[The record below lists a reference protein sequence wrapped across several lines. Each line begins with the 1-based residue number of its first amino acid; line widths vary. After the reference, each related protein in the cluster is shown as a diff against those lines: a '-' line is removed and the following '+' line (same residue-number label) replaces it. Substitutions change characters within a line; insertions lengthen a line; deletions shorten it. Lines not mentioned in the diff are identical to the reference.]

1 MDKKLTKSLVV
12 LIAASFVLCSCSQ
25 NVQNNFIKESDYTEP
40 IHLACIGDSIT
51 FGYGIQDRDKNSYP
65 AQLAVMLGPPNG
77 GLWDVR
83 NFGVSGA
90 TLLKKGDRPYW
101 NQDAFKKALEFNP
114 NVVVIMLGTNDSKP
128 INWKYK
134 DEYVDDYIDLIR
146 QFQAL
151 EAKPRI
157 WICYPVPAYP
167 ARWGI
172 TEKVMTEEIMPRI
185 DEVANKTGVPIIDL
199 HAALS
204 NKPQLFPDLIHPN
217 VEGAKLMAEAI
228 YHTLTGRVAIMK

>member
-1 MDKKLTKSLVV
+1 MEKKLSKLLV
-12 LIAASFVLCSCSQ
+12 LLFAASFVLCSCSQ
-25 NVQNNFIKESDYTEP
+25 NVQNSFIKESDYAEP
-40 IHLACIGDSIT
+40 IRLACIGDSIT
-51 FGYGIQDRDKNSYP
+51 YGYGIQDREKNSYP
-65 AQLAVMLGPPNG
+65 AQLAVMLGNH
-77 GLWDVR
+77 WDVR

-134 DEYVDDYIDLIR
+134 DEYVGNYIDLIR
-146 QFQAL
+146 KFQAL
-151 EAKPRI
+151 EAKPKI
-157 WICYPVPAYP
+157 WICYLVPAYP

-199 HAALS
+199 HTALS
-204 NKPQLFPDLIHPN
+204 DKAQLFPDLIHPN
-217 VEGAKLMAEAI
+217 AEGAKLMAEAI
-228 YHTLTGRVAIMK
+228 YHALTGRVAIMQ